1 MAQNGKAIKAR
12 RIGGVKV
19 VPKWNWTREYARDV
33 AKHDRAL
40 AKAPTGPAYYSH
52 WHGYTEKRQR
62 YIAKKYRQWLCNAR
76 PRLRPDQA
84 EEIIRQQRH
93 AA

>member
-19 VPKWNWTREYARDV
+19 VPKWNWTREYASDV
-33 AKHDRAL
+33 RWHDRELSKGPTSFLRHSQGWYDERNAYL
-40 AKAPTGPAYYSH
+40 A
-52 WHGYTEKRQR
+52 EQ
-62 YIAKKYRQWLCNAR
+62 YREWLAARNA
-76 PRLRPDQA
+76 
-84 EEIIRQQRH
+84 